1 MKKLTALA
9 LSLALTLSLAACGGG
24 TTTQE
29 SGAPAGSAAPE
40 ETTPAG
46 SGETVTASGAISID
60 AIAVDDSWRDD
71 EESPLRM
78 VYLFYTVTAA
88 DTNLEADSV
97 YTEMTINGSNT
108 YESENYPGT
117 CDYLSSYYY
126 SSYIEDVFM
135 GTSLK
140 VACTFQIP
148 EADLAAGRS
157 ITFTDHNYPE
167 MDDLSM
173 STDDIQHFDG
183 VEAMAEAID
192 PEGYQAELEKR
203 AEADPERTEMVKNQI
218 NGYYW
223 TCYVNS
229 TTYELEFWADNNFEV
244 RTSLGTSNSGT
255 YSVRN
260 GYIFCTYPD
269 TGFTVEVPYEITD
282 EGFDLDIIAA
292 FDVN

>member
-1 MKKLTALA
+1 MKKLTALF

-29 SGAPAGSAAPE
+29 SGAPAGSAAPK

-117 CDYLSSYYY
+117 CD
-126 SSYIEDVFM
+126 
-135 GTSLK
+135 
-140 VACTFQIP
+140 
-148 EADLAAGRS
+148 
-157 ITFTDHNYPE
+157 
-167 MDDLSM
+167 
-173 STDDIQHFDG
+173 
-183 VEAMAEAID
+183 
-192 PEGYQAELEKR
+192 
-203 AEADPERTEMVKNQI
+203 
-218 NGYYW
+218 
-223 TCYVNS
+223 
-229 TTYELEFWADNNFEV
+229 
-244 RTSLGTSNSGT
+244 
-255 YSVRN
+255 
-260 GYIFCTYPD
+260 
-269 TGFTVEVPYEITD
+269 
-282 EGFDLDIIAA
+282 
-292 FDVN
+292 